1 MANISDYEW
10 YVGYRTSRF
19 LVRTL
24 FFGITL
30 ENRETIWTN
39 KGISMETGVLSKNG
53 VPLIQMV
60 AVNDYGHW
68 NFKPAAKMM
77 WDYFMQFSRDPQTK
91 ELIYHGRK

>member
-1 MANISDYEW
+1 MDLRNAGTVS
-10 YVGYRTSRF
+10 VG
-19 LVRTL
+19 
-24 FFGITL
+24 
-30 ENRETIWTN
+30 
-39 KGISMETGVLSKNG
+39 
-53 VPLIQMV
+53 PLIQMV

>member
-1 MANISDYEW
+1 
-10 YVGYRTSRF
+10 
-19 LVRTL
+19 
-24 FFGITL
+24 
-30 ENRETIWTN
+30 
-39 KGISMETGVLSKNG
+39 METGVLSKNG